1 MATVSI
7 QVQCP
12 VLWLQFE
19 LIPENSAD
27 SASITFSL
35 LFRRWRPRTRWEGCK
50 YCGDGLLECGAD
62 KV

>member
-19 LIPENSAD
+19 LIPEKQC
-27 SASITFSL
+27 
-35 LFRRWRPRTRWEGCK
+35 W
-50 YCGDGLLECGAD
+50 
-62 KV
+62 